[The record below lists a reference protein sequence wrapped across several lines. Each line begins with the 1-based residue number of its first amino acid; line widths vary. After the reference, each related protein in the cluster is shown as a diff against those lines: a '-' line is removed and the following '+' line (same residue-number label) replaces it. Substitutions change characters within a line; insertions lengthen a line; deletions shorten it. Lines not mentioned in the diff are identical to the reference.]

1 MAQHHSTGA
10 APPKTADNGRV
21 ARPLD
26 VSQGLAE
33 ADRLNPTTLGSRL
46 KSMTNVFFDPSFN
59 WRAHPLWRQVWDAVD
74 RSESL
79 ETSGY
84 DPGATGSRD
93 EVLTALL
100 AGNESAR
107 GKVMSDTLAE
117 LMMDDQT
124 FMRMKQ
130 TAITMFR
137 RENTHGQIREVDS
150 EIIFL
155 RLVLSWQRVLQE
167 SNPRLVIFAVTPH
180 FVDSFSLLAAAQA
193 LGIRTLW
200 FQPSSLTPVMMP
212 RFSLAELPDSRTLAG
227 PCEDTTSTIL
237 RILELQ
243 LSGAQARAPKTYLAR
258 QAALDES
265 AGRVG
270 GKWRAILWTV
280 RWLIRGRFPDRIFPP
295 RAYQLP
301 RPLDRVLQVLVPRIS
316 AISLRKAF
324 FREVS
329 EEAPGGN
336 YALFAL
342 HYEPERTSVPEGG
355 VESSQVEQIIKAN
368 SLVSEDMGLV
378 VREHRSQ
385 LSAAMAGYRGR
396 SPFFYELAVRDLG
409 LTLDYATPLPT
420 IIDNATVVF
429 TGSGNIA
436 VEAAMAGVPVV
447 YFGFPWWAGMPGT
460 YSYGDVIQQGLK
472 VRSLVGSDPETVANF
487 VETRCLS
494 EMLPGGAS
502 ESLEELE
509 RRFGPLGCPFME
521 TSGKAVA
528 DFVINEVLSSR

>member
-1 MAQHHSTGA
+1 MAQHHSKGA
-10 APPKTADNGRV
+10 APLEITDDGLV
-21 ARPLD
+21 ARPLH
-26 VSQGLAE
+26 VSQGLNE
-33 ADRLNPTTLGSRL
+33 GVRLHPTTLRSRL
-46 KSMTNVFFDPSFN
+46 KSMTSVFFDPSFN

-74 RSESL
+74 HSESL
-79 ETSGY
+79 ETRGY

-93 EVLTALL
+93 DVLAALL
-100 AGNESAR
+100 AGKETAR
-107 GKVMSDTLAE
+107 GKVKSDALAE

-124 FMRMKQ
+124 FVRMKQ

-212 RFSLAELPDSRTLAG
+212 RFSMADLPDSRTLAG
-227 PCEDTTSTIL
+227 PGKDTTSTVL
-237 RILELQ
+237 RILGRQ

-258 QAALDES
+258 QAALDEY

-270 GKWRAILWTV
+270 GRWRAILWTGK
-280 RWLIRGRFPDRIFPP
+280 WLVRGRFPDTIFPP

-301 RPLDRVLQVLVPRIS
+301 RTLDRVLQVMVPRNS
-316 AISLRKAF
+316 SNSLRRAF
-324 FREVS
+324 FRELS
-329 EEAPGGN
+329 EQAPEGN

-368 SLVSEDMGLV
+368 TLVSEDMALV

-385 LSAAMAGYRGR
+385 LSAALTGYRGR
-396 SPFFYELAVRDLG
+396 SPFFYELVVRDLG
-409 LTLDYATPLPT
+409 LTLDYATPLPK
-420 IIDNATVVF
+420 IIDNASVVF

-460 YSYGDVIQQGLK
+460 HSYSDVIQRGLK
-472 VRSLVGSDPETVANF
+472 IRSLTGSNPEKVTAF
-487 VETRCLS
+487 IERRCLT

-509 RRFGPLGCPFME
+509 RRFGSLGPSFME
-521 TSGKAVA
+521 TSGRAVA
-528 DFVINEVLSSR
+528 DFVINDVMSSR